1 MSVFAFLGRLVT
13 RHSLWV
19 VAAWVAFAGIAGAAA
34 MTGLGGTPLFS
45 KLETGQPTIPG
56 SDSAK
61 VDNFIFSSSTGV
73 ATLLAVEG
81 AELDDPDA
89 VKSLHAKVSSYRA
102 RIATIHGVDEVQ
114 DPFQHPFGPLQP
126 EVEML
131 VSEEQD
137 AFLVRVVLSNKLG
150 NETEDLAEA
159 RVERLLEDLGDEIVA
174 ADKAESA
181 TVTSASILMNAVNHQ
196 MEADLVRG
204 ELIAL
209 PISLLVMVIVFG
221 GMLAAG
227 MPIIGALASIL
238 AGLGS
243 IWGLS
248 FVMEL
253 DSVVIN
259 VVTLLGLGLSIDYGL
274 LVVSRFKEELQR
286 IIDTTSSENVLQF
299 DGPSRRDPLVHEAVA
314 ATVASAGRTVVFSA
328 LTIAISVAGLIAM
341 PSSLLKG
348 LGTAGSVIVLVAL
361 LTAITLVPAVLTL
374 TGRRFLKPPLLSRLP
389 LVGPVVGR
397 LGGVPPETGA
407 FSRLAT
413 GVQKHPWIV
422 MAGCITVLLIAAWP
436 ASNIHLRNSGVD
448 VLPAGSAERQAFE
461 LVGERFPAFA
471 QADVWIVPVERRL
484 DETALTNVA
493 EQLEAVDGIDSVDE
507 PVELDGSPGRVM
519 LGLRLE
525 DGITPDSREAVSIVR
540 DIRATEFDSPIYVG
554 GQAAGQIDFGASLV
568 KGLPIAAGMVIVAT
582 FILLFLMTGSVLV
595 PIKALLT
602 NALSI
607 AATLGITTWVF
618 QEGHGSG
625 LLGFDSPGGLE
636 SYVVAIVVAFGFG
649 LAMDYEV
656 FLLSRIK
663 EFYDKG
669 MSNDEAVV
677 RGLQGSGRIIT
688 SAALVIIVV
697 FAGFASGELVAIKEA
712 GFALAVAV
720 ALDATLVRML
730 LVPATMTVLG
740 DLNWW
745 APKWMKPIADRF
757 AIKH

>member
-1 MSVFAFLGRLVT
+1 
-13 RHSLWV
+13 
-19 VAAWVAFAGIAGAAA
+19 
-34 MTGLGGTPLFS
+34 
-45 KLETGQPTIPG
+45 
-56 SDSAK
+56 
-61 VDNFIFSSSTGV
+61 
-73 ATLLAVEG
+73 
-81 AELDDPDA
+81 
-89 VKSLHAKVSSYRA
+89 
-102 RIATIHGVDEVQ
+102 
-114 DPFQHPFGPLQP
+114 
-126 EVEML
+126 
-131 VSEEQD
+131 
-137 AFLVRVVLSNKLG
+137 
-150 NETEDLAEA
+150 
-159 RVERLLEDLGDEIVA
+159 
-174 ADKAESA
+174 
-181 TVTSASILMNAVNHQ
+181 
-196 MEADLVRG
+196 
-204 ELIAL
+204 
-209 PISLLVMVIVFG
+209 
-221 GMLAAG
+221 
-227 MPIIGALASIL
+227 
-238 AGLGS
+238 
-243 IWGLS
+243 
-248 FVMEL
+248 
-253 DSVVIN
+253 
-259 VVTLLGLGLSIDYGL
+259 
-274 LVVSRFKEELQR
+274 
-286 IIDTTSSENVLQF
+286 
-299 DGPSRRDPLVHEAVA
+299 
-314 ATVASAGRTVVFSA
+314 
-328 LTIAISVAGLIAM
+328 
-341 PSSLLKG
+341 
-348 LGTAGSVIVLVAL
+348 
-361 LTAITLVPAVLTL
+361 
-374 TGRRFLKPPLLSRLP
+374 
-389 LVGPVVGR
+389 
-397 LGGVPPETGA
+397 
-407 FSRLAT
+407 
-413 GVQKHPWIV
+413 
-422 MAGCITVLLIAAWP
+422 
-436 ASNIHLRNSGVD
+436 
-448 VLPAGSAERQAFE
+448 
-461 LVGERFPAFA
+461 
-471 QADVWIVPVERRL
+471 
-484 DETALTNVA
+484 
-493 EQLEAVDGIDSVDE
+493 
-507 PVELDGSPGRVM
+507 M